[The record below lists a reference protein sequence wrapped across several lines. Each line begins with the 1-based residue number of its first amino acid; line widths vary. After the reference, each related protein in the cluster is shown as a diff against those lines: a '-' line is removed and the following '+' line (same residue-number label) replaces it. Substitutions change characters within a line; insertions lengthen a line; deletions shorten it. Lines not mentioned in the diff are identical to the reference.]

1 MLSLLS
7 AQTKPHPLF
16 ADGDGASHVL
26 SGANRAHVEQYVGG
40 ALQAHNIDP
49 ESAQGQGIISQIVGN
64 TQLAQEIQKSG
75 LGVIQNMVP
84 SLLVQAMSNAQTN
97 ATAQTAKNGVAT
109 DGAGGDAGTRRPSH
123 LLLAMYGNGGTA
135 SARGN
140 SATEQQ
146 KIDEARSYAL
156 SLGMGWVAGM
166 PEVLKLGI
174 GAVQILK
181 EANFQ
186 KASFD
191 ALKGVGFTAQGAVD
205 LAEYVNIHNRKN
217 PNNRINANEFAEKV
231 SENIAVFETADQKA
245 ISAATEHY
253 LKLSN
258 LASKSPGNP
267 ALQQRA
273 EEARQSLEQTIDQR
287 ANTPEERAAGKQLL
301 DTLDTVKGNHAT
313 AKQGQELAKAAE
325 PEASLTEQR
334 TLKAA
339 ERANDDAK
347 QARAVAQQAEDDAKK
362 ARATAQQAQAVEQKT
377 KAVESRTSQEV
388 AALDDEL
395 NAPSTETKPKPNP
408 NPNPKTTAINTIPKT
423 TNTILVKPVNP
434 PSAYV

>member
-1 MLSLLS
+1 VFSFKTAPTCRWS
-7 AQTKPHPLF
+7 ANHPHLCF
-16 ADGDGASHVL
+16 NDH
-26 SGANRAHVEQYVGG
+26 
-40 ALQAHNIDP
+40 
-49 ESAQGQGIISQIVGN
+49 
-64 TQLAQEIQKSG
+64 
-75 LGVIQNMVP
+75 
-84 SLLVQAMSNAQTN
+84 
-97 ATAQTAKNGVAT
+97 T
-109 DGAGGDAGTRRPSH
+109 DTS
-123 LLLAMYGNGGTA
+123 
-135 SARGN
+135 
-140 SATEQQ
+140 
-146 KIDEARSYAL
+146 
-156 SLGMGWVAGM
+156 
-166 PEVLKLGI
+166 
-174 GAVQILK
+174 
-181 EANFQ
+181 
-186 KASFD
+186 
-191 ALKGVGFTAQGAVD
+191 
-205 LAEYVNIHNRKN
+205 KN

-347 QARAVAQQAEDDAKK
+347 QARAVAQQAEDDAKQARAVAQQAEDDAK
-362 ARATAQQAQAVEQKT
+362 QARATAQQAQAVEQKT